1 MRLRAQVLHRLL
13 TVPLVDCQATPSST
27 SLLLGVTMDQD
38 EQRLVG
44 GVRALDDASE
54 TRHFVGTGET
64 WPPLAP
70 CPAVIVEL

>member
-1 MRLRAQVLHRLL
+1 MRLSAQVLHRLVTCTDRRGPGDTQPDL
-13 TVPLVDCQATPSST
+13 
-27 SLLLGVTMDQD
+27 LLLGVTMDQD